1 MKYAKLASL
10 TAILAVMALSSAS
23 AATLKVVVEGA
34 VPGKGT
40 LRIALFSSEQGWLK
54 TGVRALEIKPD
65 SAKASALIENLEDGE
80 YAISVIDDLDDNGRL
95 DSNAMGIPKEPY
107 GFSNNA
113 KGVFGPAKWADAK
126 FKVEGDGV
134 VRIRLD

>member
-1 MKYAKLASL
+1 MKYAKLFSL
-10 TAILAVMALSSAS
+10 TAILAALAFSSAS
-23 AATLKVVVEGA
+23 AATLKIVVEGA

-40 LRIALFSSEQGWLK
+40 LRVTLFASEEGWLK
-54 TGVRALEIKPD
+54 TGVRALEIKAD
-65 SAKASALIENLEDGE
+65 SAKATALIENLEDGE

-113 KGVFGPAKWADAK
+113 KGLFGPAKWADAK

>member
-1 MKYAKLASL
+1 MKITTL
-10 TAILAVMALSSAS
+10 TSITALIAALAVSSAS
-23 AATLKVVVEGA
+23 AATLKILVEGA
-34 VPGKGT
+34 VPNKGT
-40 LRIALFSSEQGWLK
+40 LRITLFASEEGWLK
-54 TGVRALEIKPD
+54 TGVRSLEIKAD
-65 SAKASALIENLEDGE
+65 SPKASVLVENLPDGE
-80 YAISVIDDLDDNGRL
+80 YAISVIDDLDGNGRL
-95 DSNAMGIPKEPY
+95 DTNAMGIPKEPY

>member
-10 TAILAVMALSSAS
+10 TAILAALALSSAS

-34 VPGKGT
+34 VPSKGT
-40 LRIALFSSEQGWLK
+40 LRITLFSSEESWL
-54 TGVRALEIKPD
+54 TAGVRSVEIKAE
-65 SAKASALIENLEDGE
+65 SAKESSLIENLPDGE
-80 YAISVIDDLDDNGRL
+80 YAISVVDDLDDNGRL

>member
-1 MKYAKLASL
+1 MKYAKLVSL
-10 TAILAVMALSSAS
+10 TAILAALALSSAS
-23 AATLKVVVEGA
+23 AASLKVVVEGV
-34 VPGKGT
+34 VPSTGT
-40 LRIALFSSEQGWLK
+40 LRITLFATEEGWLK
-54 TGVRALEIKPD
+54 TGVRSVEIKAD
-65 SAKASALIENLEDGE
+65 SAKASALVENLPDGE

-95 DSNAMGIPKEPY
+95 DTNAMGIPKEPY